1 MRQTTRRMVPL
12 PPRSLQVL
20 AIFSLSILLFVP
32 ALGAADEEPAPLAL
46 KGLDPVRLVAGD
58 EVEGSEDLTVTHRGF
73 QYRFAGEETRAA
85 FEKEPERFRIQNETC
100 PVVPGATID
109 PALFA
114 VHDGK
119 IWAFASE
126 RCVEEF
132 NLDPDLYAED
142 ILEYDEQAAQEP
154 GPRTVAI
161 VVYPGVELLDFAG
174 PGEVFAS
181 ANHGRSFEV
190 FTVGPSKEP
199 ITSQGFLQ
207 VVPTHTFSDAPE
219 PDVVVVPG
227 GGARSLIEDPTA
239 MDWLRRVSA
248 EAEVVMSVC
257 NGALVL
263 ARAGLLDGLEA
274 TTHHNALEALR
285 RAVPTAKVHG
295 DRRFVDNGRVVTAA
309 GVSAGIDASLHLVAR
324 LLGESEA
331 RQTARYMEYPW
342 APESGETAAG
352 AERTATLSQDR

>member
-1 MRQTTRRMVPL
+1 MRQLIRTTWPDRRSHLRLL
-12 PPRSLQVL
+12 PVL
-20 AIFSLSILLFVP
+20 GLLVLLLVP
-32 ALGAADEEPAPLAL
+32 ALGRAEQEPAPLAL

-58 EVEGSEDLTVTHRGF
+58 EVEGSEELAFTHRGF
-73 QYRFAGEETRAA
+73 EYRFSTAETRAA
-85 FEKEPERFRIQNETC
+85 FEREPERFRIQNQSC
-100 PVVPGATID
+100 PVSPGATID

-126 RCVEEF
+126 GCVEEF
-132 NLDPDLYAED
+132 KLDPDLYAED
-142 ILEYDEQAAQEP
+142 ILEYDERATLGP
-154 GPRTVAI
+154 GPRKVAI
-161 VVYPGVELLDFAG
+161 LVYPGVELLDFAG

-181 ANHGRSFEV
+181 ANHGRAFEV
-190 FTVGPSKEP
+190 FTVGLSKEP

-227 GGARSLIEDPTA
+227 GGARSLIESPTA

-257 NGALVL
+257 NGAFVL

-274 TTHHNALEALR
+274 TTHHNGLEALR
-285 RAVPTAKVHG
+285 RAVPTATVHG

-324 LLGESEA
+324 LVGESEA

-342 APESGETAAG
+342 APENGETAAE